1 MNLQKISIKY
11 NVNDLLMIGNED
23 SVPSRFELNIRTK
36 VHYHQ
41 YCCPLAKDSGSLLS
55 AIEPI
60 FGMS

>member
-1 MNLQKISIKY
+1 LNLQKISIKY

-41 YCCPLAKDSGSLLS
+41 YCCPLAKDSGSLL
-55 AIEPI
+55 
-60 FGMS
+60 